1 VKGTTTKKK
10 CERQGRP
17 RSKIGSV
24 EFLEW
29 EEAWERWYNIDTKK
43 RK

>member
-1 VKGTTTKKK
+1 MIKK
-10 CERQGRP
+10 CKRHNHRKKWEKQGRP

-29 EEAWERWYNIDTKK
+29 EEV
-43 RK
+43 